1 MDRLD
6 ALKVLCAV
14 VDCGGFSKAAEK
26 LGMSTSSVTHQ
37 IGTLE
42 AHFGVKLLNRT
53 TRSMSL
59 TDEGRQCVE
68 QARRLLDDMSELES
82 SLNLAQQEPAGSL
95 RVDLPGILARLYVA
109 PALPAFL
116 ERHPALSVKLTAS
129 DRLTDMVDEGVDVL
143 IRIGELASSNLVAR
157 TLARTSYVTCAAP
170 AFLARHGQPQ
180 SPEQLDQFRCL
191 NFIYPKARQIRPWAF
206 QRGGVAFTHTPRGA
220 LASDHVE
227 SLIEMALG
235 GGGIV
240 QHFSI
245 SLAGHLRSGALL
257 PLLAD
262 WQAPGPDVSALF
274 QPRQQRAA
282 KIKAFVDF
290 VEEVFRAPHEAGNRL
305 LLLLILAAWQW
316 CGNCGMQQ
324 NKLCALAPF
333 LKYWPRIVRQAYR
346 NDH

>member
-6 ALKVLCAV
+6 ALKVFCAV
-14 VDCGGFSKAAEK
+14 VDSGGFSKAAEK

-59 TDEGRQCVE
+59 TDEGRQCLE

-82 SLNLAQQEPAGSL
+82 SLNLSQQEPGGTL

-143 IRIGELASSNLVAR
+143 IRIGDLASSNLIAK
-157 TLARTSYVTCAAP
+157 TLCRTSCITCAAP
-170 AFLARHGQPQ
+170 EFIARHGQPQ
-180 SPEQLDQFRCL
+180 TPQQLDEFRCL

-206 QRGGVAFTHTPRGA
+206 QRDGAEFSHTPRGA

-227 SLIEMALG
+227 TLVEMALT

-240 QHFSI
+240 QHFSV
-245 SLAGHLRSGALL
+245 SLAGHLRSGALV
-257 PLLAD
+257 PLLVD
-262 WQAPGPDVSALF
+262 WQAPGPDVSVLF
-274 QPRQQRAA
+274 QHKQHRAA
-282 KIKAFVDF
+282 KIKVFVDF
-290 VEEVFRAPHEAGNRL
+290 VEDVFRTASA
-305 LLLLILAAWQW
+305 
-316 CGNCGMQQ
+316 
-324 NKLCALAPF
+324 
-333 LKYWPRIVRQAYR
+333 RQ
-346 NDH
+346 

>member
-6 ALKVLCAV
+6 ALKVFCAV
-14 VDCGGFSKAAEK
+14 VDSGGFSKAAEK
-26 LGMSTSSVTHQ
+26 LGISTSSVTHQ

-42 AHFGVKLLNRT
+42 THFGVKLLNRT

-68 QARRLLDDMSELES
+68 QARRLLDDMGELEN
-82 SLNLAQQEPAGSL
+82 SLNLSQQEPSGTL

-116 ERHPALSVKLTAS
+116 EQYPALSVKLTAS

-143 IRIGELASSNLVAR
+143 IRIGELASSNLIAK
-157 TLARTSYVTCAAP
+157 TLSRTSYVTCASP
-170 AFLARHGQPQ
+170 QFIARHGQPQ
-180 SPEQLDQFRCL
+180 TPEQLDEFRCL

-206 QRGGVAFTHTPRGA
+206 QRDGEGFSHTPRGT

-245 SLAGHLRSGALL
+245 SLAEHLRSGALL
-257 PLLAD
+257 PLLVD
-262 WQAPGPDVSALF
+262 WQAPGPDVSVLF
-274 QPRQQRAA
+274 QHKHHRAA
-282 KIKAFVDF
+282 RIKVFVDF
-290 VEEVFRAPHEAGNRL
+290 VEELFRKA
-305 LLLLILAAWQW
+305 
-316 CGNCGMQQ
+316 
-324 NKLCALAPF
+324 
-333 LKYWPRIVRQAYR
+333 
-346 NDH
+346 